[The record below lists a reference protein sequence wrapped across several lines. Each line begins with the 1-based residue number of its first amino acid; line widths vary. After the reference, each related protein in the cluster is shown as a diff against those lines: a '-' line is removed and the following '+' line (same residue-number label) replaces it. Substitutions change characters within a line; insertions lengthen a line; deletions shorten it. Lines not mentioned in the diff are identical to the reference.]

1 MLAHRISCLTPPS
14 SDIDTP
20 QSLFPRTYHTEFCS
34 QVHFPDKVLVGW
46 TGWRTCASNLL
57 QHATKLHSVRPSC
70 STCRRPVKSGK
81 STNLISAT
89 VHLVAGSAVCGIVE
103 GPADVVR
110 WGPSDTELL
119 LRGLTTNRVASFA
132 RKEGNS
138 ARPKRGN
145 HFTASQ
151 TVIVLSAVVQ
161 PERATAISP
170 QSVCV
175 NYL

>member
-1 MLAHRISCLTPPS
+1 
-14 SDIDTP
+14 
-20 QSLFPRTYHTEFCS
+20 
-34 QVHFPDKVLVGW
+34 V
-46 TGWRTCASNLL
+46 SNLL

-81 STNLISAT
+81 SNQSDFGNCSFGGT
-89 VHLVAGSAVCGIVE
+89 VSSLWNCGE
-103 GPADVVR
+103 PADVVR
-110 WGPSDTELL
+110 WGPSDTELQ

-161 PERATAISP
+161 PERATAIRP